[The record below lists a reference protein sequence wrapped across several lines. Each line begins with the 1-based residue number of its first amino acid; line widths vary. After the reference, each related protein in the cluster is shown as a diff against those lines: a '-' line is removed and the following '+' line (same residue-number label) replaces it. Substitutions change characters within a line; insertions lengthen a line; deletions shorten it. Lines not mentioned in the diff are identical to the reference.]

1 MEISLFQALLIAI
14 AAYVGSSTW
23 FLGVGYFTVYRPLI
37 GGTVV
42 GLILGDVGAGMKLG
56 AAINAIYL
64 GFISTGGS
72 LPGDLIFAGYIGT
85 ALGMVAGLDA
95 ETALSLVV
103 PLGLLGSSIWFF
115 RMTVDSFFVHWAD
128 AFAKRGDTRGVAA
141 VNLWP
146 GQILLFLLYGIPT
159 FVIVYFGSEVVQ
171 SVVASLPPVW
181 VEALAMV
188 GGMLPAIGI
197 GMLLNYLAKWRLM
210 AFFLIGFLLAVYLQL
225 PTLVIALLG
234 LAAAVM
240 HVQYS
245 GQLAAVPE
253 GVVSGLV
260 DATTAG
266 QGSRETQLKR
276 RDLLRSWFCWLT
288 FSHSCYNYERL
299 QGLGFAHGMTPI
311 IERLY
316 TSRDEISAALR
327 RHLVFFNT
335 EPNVGAVVHGV
346 TVAMEEE
353 RASGSTQIT
362 DEAINSIKSGLM
374 GPLAGIGDSLTQGL
388 ITPILLSLGIG
399 LAQQGNLAGP
409 VLYLLLE
416 SAAIIGVSYFSWMQG
431 YRWGR
436 VAVERILRAGLLQ
449 PLMEGATVLALTVVG
464 ALTAT
469 TVQLTTKAVLTIGP
483 QSVNLQTDVLDK
495 ILKGF
500 LPLSLTLLIW
510 WLLGKKKSP
519 LTVILVVFAAGMI
532 GTWLG
537 LLGWS

>member
-1 MEISLFQALLIAI
+1 MEISLLQALLIAV
-14 AAYVGSSTW
+14 AAYLGSSTW
-23 FLGVGYFTVYRPLI
+23 FLGVGYFTAYRPLI

-42 GLILGDVGAGMKLG
+42 GLILGDVGAGMQLG

-115 RMTVDSFFVHWAD
+115 RMTVDSIFVHWAD
-128 AFAKRGDTRGVAA
+128 IFAERGDTRGVAA
-141 VNLWP
+141 VNVWP
-146 GQILLFLLYGIPT
+146 GQILLFLLYAMPT
-159 FVIVYFGSEVVQ
+159 FVIVYYGAEVIQ
-171 SVVASLPPVW
+171 SALASLPPVW

-210 AFFLIGFLLAVYLQL
+210 PFFLLGFLLAVYLQL

-245 GQLAAVPE
+245 GRLDAVPHDAI
-253 GVVSGLV
+253 VVRQ
-260 DATTAG
+260 AA
-266 QGSRETQLKR
+266 RETRLQR
-276 RDLLRSWFCWLT
+276 RDLLRSWFRWLT

-311 IERLY
+311 IDRLY
-316 TSRDEISAALR
+316 SSRDEVSAALR

-353 RASGSTQIT
+353 RASGSSQLT

-388 ITPILLSLGIG
+388 ITPIFLSLGIG

-409 VLYLLLE
+409 ILYVLLE
-416 SAAIIGVSYFSWMQG
+416 SAAIIGISYFAWMQG

-483 QSVNLQTDVLDK
+483 QSVNLQAEVLDK
-495 ILKGF
+495 ILRGF

-510 WLLGKKKSP
+510 WLLERKKSP
-519 LTVILVVFAAGMI
+519 LTVVLVVFAAGI
-532 GTWLG
+532 VGTWLG
-537 LLGWS
+537 LLGWG

>member
-1 MEISLFQALLIAI
+1 MDISLVQALLIAL
-14 AAYVGSSTW
+14 AAYLGSSTW

-42 GLILGDVGAGMKLG
+42 GLILGDVVTGMQLG

-103 PLGLLGSSIWFF
+103 PLGLLGSGIWFF
-115 RMTVDSFFVHWAD
+115 RMSADSLFVHWAD
-128 AFAKRGDTRGVAA
+128 SFARRGNIRAVAA
-141 VNLWP
+141 INIWA
-146 GQILLFLLYGIPT
+146 GQILLLFLYAIPA
-159 FVIVYFGSEVVQ
+159 FVIVYYGSDVVQ
-171 SVVASLPPVW
+171 SLLTAVPPKW
-181 VEALAMV
+181 VEGLAMV
-188 GGMLPAIGI
+188 GGMLPAVGI

-210 AFFLIGFLLAVYLQL
+210 PFFLLGFLIAVYLQL

-234 LAAAVM
+234 LAAAVL

-245 GQLAAVPE
+245 GTVSTSPLPEEPLPTEVP
-253 GVVSGLV
+253 S
-260 DATTAG
+260 
-266 QGSRETQLKR
+266 TQQRKPLR
-276 RDLLRSWFCWLT
+276 RTDLLGAWFRWLT

-311 IERLY
+311 ITRLY
-316 TSRDEISAALR
+316 DTKEEISAALK

-353 RASGSTQIT
+353 RASGRTDIT
-362 DEAINSIKSGLM
+362 DEAINSVKSGLM

-388 ITPILLSLGIG
+388 ITPIFLTLGIG

-409 VLYLLLE
+409 ILYVLLE
-416 SAAIIGVSYFSWMQG
+416 SVTIIGISYFTWMQG
-431 YRWGR
+431 YRWGK
-436 VAVERILRAGLLQ
+436 VAVERFLKAGLLR
-449 PLMEGATVLALTVVG
+449 PLMEGATVMALMVVG

-469 TVQLTTKAVLTIGP
+469 TVQLSTKAAVTIGP
-483 QSVNLQTDVLDK
+483 QTVTLQTDVLDK
-495 ILKGF
+495 ILKGL

-510 WLLGKKKSP
+510 WLLNKKRSP
-519 LTVILVVFAAGMI
+519 LTVIVVVFAVGLI

-537 LLGWS
+537 LLGWG